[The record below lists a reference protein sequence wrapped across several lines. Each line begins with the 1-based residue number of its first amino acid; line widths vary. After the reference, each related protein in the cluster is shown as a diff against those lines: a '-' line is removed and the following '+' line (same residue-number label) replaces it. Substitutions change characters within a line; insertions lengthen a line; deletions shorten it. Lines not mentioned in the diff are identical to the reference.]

1 MAAVTSKVSLKL
13 MIDTETRRVLY
24 AEAGKDFVDFL
35 FYILALPTGTFIP
48 LLNQEMLGSLGN
60 IYDSIEN
67 LSTSYLRP
75 NVTKD
80 SLLKPRAYF
89 SAGTGLPLHLPNV
102 ESSRKLYRCYCQ
114 NVSHNSK
121 TFCLEC
127 KSQIYIE
134 QKYIGPPCA
143 NDPYSSTV
151 GDYVKEKVTYM
162 VMDDLAVKPFSTT
175 SLTTLLN
182 KLNVK
187 DIGALEEKVVDLGTE
202 EVVKLLKAL
211 LTKSSILTDVFL
223 PILKDEVN
231 CQQEV
236 RKTHVGWEWGML
248 GAELIGAVLPIK
260 LAVPPIKLA
269 VAADIASARD
279 ASPDLSASLSIELT
293 VPSIEL
299 AVAVTIVIDASP
311 DLALR
316 RQLATLQLTTLW
328 LATLQ
333 LATLQLAPSGDAFV
347 LRTHLVTLRL
357 PPPTGDPSASTSFT
371 WDPNKAEF
379 RAWLNPSDT

>member
-13 MIDTETRRVLY
+13 MIDTESRRVLY

-35 FYILALPTGTFIP
+35 FYILALPAGTFIP
-48 LLNQEMLGSLGN
+48 LLNQETVGSLGN

-102 ESSRKLYRCYCQ
+102 ESSRKLYRCCCQ
-114 NVSHNSK
+114 SVSHDINAVCSK
-121 TFCLEC
+121 CSSFIRSE
-127 KSQIYIE
+127 S
-134 QKYIGPPCA
+134 KYIGPPCA

-187 DIGALEEKVVDLGTE
+187 DIGALEEKVVDLGME
-202 EVVKLLKAL
+202 EVCNVLV
-211 LTKSSILTDVFL
+211 ILYFL
-223 PILKDEVN
+223 YIYICMTRILF
-231 CQQEV
+231 
-236 RKTHVGWEWGML
+236 
-248 GAELIGAVLPIK
+248 I
-260 LAVPPIKLA
+260 
-269 VAADIASARD
+269 S
-279 ASPDLSASLSIELT
+279 
-293 VPSIEL
+293 
-299 AVAVTIVIDASP
+299 
-311 DLALR
+311 
-316 RQLATLQLTTLW
+316 
-328 LATLQ
+328 
-333 LATLQLAPSGDAFV
+333 
-347 LRTHLVTLRL
+347 
-357 PPPTGDPSASTSFT
+357 SFT
-371 WDPNKAEF
+371 LCSFIVYGEKKYIAK
-379 RAWLNPSDT
+379 

>member
-13 MIDTETRRVLY
+13 MIDTESRRVLY

-35 FYILALPTGTFIP
+35 FYILALPAGTFIP
-48 LLNQEMLGSLGN
+48 LLNQEMVGSLGN

-102 ESSRKLYRCYCQ
+102 ESSRKLYRCFQCACVTHAG
-114 NVSHNSK
+114 NAR
-121 TFCLEC
+121 C
-127 KSQIYIE
+127 
-134 QKYIGPPCA
+134 PPCA
-143 NDPYSSTV
+143 NDPYSSIV

-187 DIGALEEKVVDLGTE
+187 DIGALEEKVVDLGME
-202 EVVKLLKAL
+202 EVVKLLKASL

-223 PILKDEVN
+223 PILKEEVN
-231 CQQEV
+231 
-236 RKTHVGWEWGML
+236 
-248 GAELIGAVLPIK
+248 
-260 LAVPPIKLA
+260 
-269 VAADIASARD
+269 
-279 ASPDLSASLSIELT
+279 
-293 VPSIEL
+293 
-299 AVAVTIVIDASP
+299 
-311 DLALR
+311 
-316 RQLATLQLTTLW
+316 
-328 LATLQ
+328 
-333 LATLQLAPSGDAFV
+333 
-347 LRTHLVTLRL
+347 
-357 PPPTGDPSASTSFT
+357 
-371 WDPNKAEF
+371 
-379 RAWLNPSDT
+379 